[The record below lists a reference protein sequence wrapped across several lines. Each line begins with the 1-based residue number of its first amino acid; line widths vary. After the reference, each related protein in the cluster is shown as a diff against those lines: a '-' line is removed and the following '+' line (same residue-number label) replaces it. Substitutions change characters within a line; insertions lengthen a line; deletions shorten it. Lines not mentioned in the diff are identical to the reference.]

1 MIEKLKKL
9 SNKVSVFNILI
20 LAYVL
25 VNLIQA
31 IFTPIHDDEAYYWI
45 WSQSMDWGYFDHPPA
60 VALLVKIGSTIFGNS
75 ELGIRFVTVLLSGL
89 TIFFTW
95 KLTSLENRSKENS
108 FLVFFAIILS
118 IPGLHM
124 YGFITTPDVPLLF
137 SFVLYLLAFKKLIHK
152 QSAINAVLWGLTAA
166 MLLYSKYHGGI
177 IILISII
184 IQPKLLKQW
193 TTYFAGF
200 VALILILPH
209 LYWQY
214 NHDFISFDYHLF
226 QRTSGVFTI
235 DNPLGYIGGT
245 VGILNP
251 ALFVLITIIT
261 FKFKNLI
268 SENSKLFFRLFW
280 GIIIFFFLYSFRSRI
295 EAHWVVTALIPL
307 TLVLHDVVIGSDK
320 FKKSIKII
328 SLITIVL
335 LVIVRFAFVFSTDFQ
350 SATLADGEEYYRTIE
365 KVVPADRE
373 LSFMNSFQRASKYKF
388 YTGKEA
394 WTYNTVYYRKNQY
407 DLGDYDTLFNNEKV
421 IFRGWWNHK
430 ALDTIR
436 LDDGQLFRFALMDN
450 YTVFTKVKGKI
461 DSISENIKVGEHT
474 VDVTFENPYNYDINF
489 DEGKFP
495 ISIKLMFE
503 NKEEKMYFSN
513 LSYKLKTLKANSTY
527 TETMSFTISDKIP
540 KDKYNCQVVF
550 NYIYPQYVSRK
561 TKIEITK

>member
-1 MIEKLKKL
+1 MIDKLRQL

-20 LAYVL
+20 LIYVL
-25 VNLIQA
+25 VNIVQA

-45 WSQSMDWGYFDHPPA
+45 WSQNMDWGYFDHPPA
-60 VALLVKIGSTIFGNS
+60 IALLVKIGTTIFGNT
-75 ELGIRFVTVLLSGL
+75 ELGIRFVTVLLSGV

-95 KLTSLENRSKENS
+95 KLTSEEIRNKENS
-108 FLVFFAIILS
+108 FLIFFAILIS

-137 SFVLYLLAFKKLIHK
+137 SFVLYLLAFKKLINK
-152 QSAINAVLWGLTAA
+152 QSVINAVFWAVTAA
-166 MLLYSKYHGGI
+166 MLIYSKYHGGI
-177 IILISII
+177 IILVSVI

-200 VALILILPH
+200 VALIFILPH

-214 NHDFISFDYHLF
+214 THEFISFDYHLF

-245 VGILNP
+245 LGILNP

-268 SENSKLFFRLFW
+268 SENSKLYLRLFW

-295 EAHWVVTALIPL
+295 EAHWVVTALIPI

-320 FKKSIKII
+320 YKKAIKII
-328 SLITIVL
+328 SLITIAL
-335 LVIVRFAFVFSTDFQ
+335 LIIVRFIFVFSTDFQ
-350 SATLADGEEYYRTIE
+350 LTTLGDGKEYFESIE
-365 KVVPADRE
+365 RFVPEDRNI
-373 LSFMNSFQRASKYKF
+373 SFMNSFQNASKYKF

-394 WTYNTVYYRKNQY
+394 WSYNTVFYRKNQF
-407 DLGDYDTLFNNEKV
+407 DLGDYDTIFNNKKV
-421 IFRGWWNHK
+421 LFRGWWK
-430 ALDTIR
+430 STYLDTVR
-436 LDDGQLFRFALMDN
+436 LDNGRFFRFALMDS

-461 DSISENIKVGEHT
+461 NNISDSIKEGEQT
-474 VDVTFENPYNYDINF
+474 VDITFENPYDYNIYFN
-489 DEGKFP
+489 EGKFP

-503 NKEEKMYFSN
+503 NKEEKKYFVN
-513 LSYKLKTLKANSTY
+513 LSYNLKTLKANSTY
-527 TETMSFTISDKIP
+527 SEKMNFTISDKIP
-540 KDKYNCQVVF
+540 KDKYNCQIVF